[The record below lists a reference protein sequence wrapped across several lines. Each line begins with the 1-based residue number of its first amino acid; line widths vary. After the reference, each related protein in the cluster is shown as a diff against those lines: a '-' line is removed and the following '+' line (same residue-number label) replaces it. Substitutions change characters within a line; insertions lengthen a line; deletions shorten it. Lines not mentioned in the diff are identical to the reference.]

1 MYLKHDE
8 EIDLTT
14 ITTASHFKDYVY
26 QIGKGICTSQFPI
39 QSGILMTCL
48 KLYPLKYIEGIDS
61 LLSLGR
67 RNHLKKIGYPLNPT
81 PLKF

>member
-39 QSGILMTCL
+39 QSGTLMTGL
-48 KLYPLKYIEGIDS
+48 KLYPQRYIEGIDS
-61 LLSLGR
+61 LQAQVAGTIFRRLG
-67 RNHLKKIGYPLNPT
+67 IP
-81 PLKF
+81 